1 MKFSIA
7 ERRGKNR
14 LAAIS
19 NMVLFG
25 FLLLGMKAAY
35 AQNECAANFKVSGDP
50 RNGASY
56 LTYVTIPHLDIHS
69 ALGQVEK
76 ISLDSGLAPGSENY
90 AGDEGTL
97 TVVRKDKTG
106 LLHLNNQNKGYP
118 ILIKANKANNR
129 LIMALQL
136 NQGQVATAENMQSFM
151 CGILTHVT
159 MDSAGA
165 TAAAAAHA
173 ETHSDE
179 ITNITATELGQKLT
193 KRPLTLGLKPA
204 DIENQYMGRVFRID
218 GQVAIM
224 MTPGEA
230 LGRSQSIQDGR
241 NSIEIPFSTAKVKT
255 GLLGTPAGAQTGQV
269 ICRTDPK
276 QLNRFMA
283 LRNGDYATVIGK
295 VVQVVANQFAAT
307 LYLDCHFEK

>member
-1 MKFSIA
+1 MIVNRPSFRSVHMGLYVLIA
-7 ERRGKNR
+7 
-14 LAAIS
+14 
-19 NMVLFG
+19 LFCVG
-25 FLLLGMKAAY
+25 RAF
-35 AQNECAANFKVSGDP
+35 AQNDCAANFKVSGDP

-76 ISLDSGLAPGSENY
+76 ISLDNGLAPGAENY
-90 AGDEGTL
+90 EGDEGTL

-159 MDSAGA
+159 MDTAGA

-179 ITNITATELGQKLT
+179 ITNITATELAQKLT
-193 KRPLTLGLKPA
+193 RRGWGRALNPT
-204 DIENQYMGRVFRID
+204 DIENQYMGRIYRID
-218 GQVAIM
+218 GQVSIM

-241 NSIEIPFSTAKVKT
+241 NSIDLAFNTSKVKT
-255 GLLGTPAGAQTGQV
+255 GLLGTPPGSQTGS
-269 ICRTDPK
+269 ITCHSDPK
-276 QLNRFMA
+276 QLNRFLA

-295 VVQVVANQFAAT
+295 VVQVVPNQYAAT

>member
-1 MKFSIA
+1 MIVNRPSFRSARMSLYVLIA
-7 ERRGKNR
+7 
-14 LAAIS
+14 
-19 NMVLFG
+19 LFCVG
-25 FLLLGMKAAY
+25 RAF
-35 AQNECAANFKVSGDP
+35 AQNDCAANFKVSGDP

-76 ISLDSGLAPGSENY
+76 ISLDNGLAPGAENY
-90 AGDEGTL
+90 EGDEGTL

-159 MDSAGA
+159 MDTAGA

-179 ITNITATELGQKLT
+179 ITNITATELAQKLT
-193 KRPLTLGLKPA
+193 RRGWGRALNPT
-204 DIENQYMGRVFRID
+204 DIENQYMGRIYRID
-218 GQVAIM
+218 GQVSIM

-241 NSIEIPFSTAKVKT
+241 NSIDLAFNTSKVKT
-255 GLLGTPAGAQTGQV
+255 GLLGTPPGSQTGS
-269 ICRTDPK
+269 ITCHSDPK
-276 QLNRFMA
+276 QLNRFLA

-295 VVQVVANQFAAT
+295 VVQVVPNQYAAT

>member
-1 MKFSIA
+1 MKFEIA

-14 LAAIS
+14 FVAIS
-19 NMVLFG
+19 TSLFLG
-25 FLLLGMKAAY
+25 FLLLGMKTAF
-35 AQNECAANFKVSGDP
+35 AQDDCAANFKVSGDP

-76 ISLDSGLAPGSENY
+76 IALDNSLAPGAENY
-90 AGDEGTL
+90 EGDEGTL
-97 TVVRKDKTG
+97 TIVRTDKSG
-106 LLHLNNQNKGYP
+106 LLHQNKGYP

-136 NQGQVATAENMQSFM
+136 NQGQVATAENMQRFM

-165 TAAAAAHA
+165 ATAATAHA
-173 ETHSDE
+173 QTHSDE
-179 ITNITATELGQKLT
+179 ITNVTATELGQKLT
-193 KRPLTLGLKPA
+193 KRPFTLGLKPA
-204 DIENQYMGRVFRID
+204 DIENEYMGRVFRID

-224 MTPGEA
+224 MTLGEA
-230 LGRSQSIQDGR
+230 LGRSQSIQNGK
-241 NSIEIPFSTAKVKT
+241 NSIEIPFSTAKVRT

-276 QLNRFMA
+276 QMDRFMA

-295 VVQVVANQFAAT
+295 VVQVVANQYAAT